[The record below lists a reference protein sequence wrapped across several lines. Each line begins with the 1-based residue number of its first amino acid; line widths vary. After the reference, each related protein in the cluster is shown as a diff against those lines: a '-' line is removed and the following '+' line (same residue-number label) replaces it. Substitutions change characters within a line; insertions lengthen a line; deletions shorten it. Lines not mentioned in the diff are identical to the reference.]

1 MLKLILPLYLLLYL
15 ATAFFWRSYLIWQRT
30 GRNPFVLGRSDSVH
44 DFVGKLFTLT
54 IGLTTATV
62 LVYALAGEW
71 YAYLMP
77 FTWLE
82 SPLLVAAGLALLLLS
97 WLWTLLAQAQMGN
110 AWRIGIDQQ
119 VKTELIQSGIFGRSR
134 NPIFL
139 GMITTLLGLFLVIP
153 SALTLLELALTFTLI
168 HIQVRLE
175 EEFLRQQHG
184 DHYLTYCH
192 QVPRWL

>member
-15 ATAFFWRSYLIWQRT
+15 ATAFFWRSYLIWKRT
-30 GRNPFVLGRSDSVH
+30 GVNPFVLGGGDSVH
-44 DFVGKLFTLT
+44 DYVGKLFKLT
-54 IGLTTATV
+54 IGLAAVTV
-62 LVYALAGEW
+62 FFYALAGDW

-82 SPLLVAAGLALLLLS
+82 SPVLVTAGLFLLAVS

-110 AWRIGIDQQ
+110 SWRIGIDQQ
-119 VKTELIQSGIFGRSR
+119 VKTELVQVGIFGRSR

-139 GMITTLLGLFLVIP
+139 GMMVTLLGLFLVIP
-153 SALTLLELALTFTLI
+153 NALTILELVLGVALI
-168 HIQVRLE
+168 QIQVRLE
-175 EEFLRQQHG
+175 EEFLNQQHG
-184 DHYLTYCH
+184 ERYLAYCR